1 MIFATFSALLR
12 MYIFLFSKMHVK
24 PVCVVVRVTFW
35 LAKRRERFA
44 FLRCGVCM
52 SSSQPRA
59 LREKNGTQKILF
71 EKFFVHEIDACHC
84 VGNKQNQL
92 LRKMSRELST
102 DF

>member
-1 MIFATFSALLR
+1 VSNVRRMIFATFSALLR

-71 EKFFVHEIDACHC
+71 EKFFVHVIDACHC
-84 VGNKQNQL
+84 VGNKRNQL
-92 LRKMSRELST
+92 LRKL
-102 DF
+102 